1 MLYNCKPNI
10 HLNPVPSEYDRAAE
24 SAGPSEGKG
33 GNQGGPMLHKYQLK
47 KGTEANLPPERCE
60 GARGT
65 TGVGKGRERGR
76 RGEGRREDEGR
87 RRRVI

>member
-1 MLYNCKPNI
+1 MPLE
-10 HLNPVPSEYDRAAE
+10 LGRTAE
-24 SAGPSEGKG
+24 STQLSEGKG
-33 GNQGGPMLHKYQLK
+33 GNRKGRLALHKYQLK
-47 KGTEANLPPERCE
+47 RGTEANLPPERSK

-76 RGEGRREDEGR
+76 RGEGRWEDEGR

>member
-10 HLNPVPSEYDRAAE
+10 HLNPTPLEHDRTAE
-24 SAGPSEGKG
+24 STRLSEGKG
-33 GNQGGPMLHKYQLK
+33 GNQAGPAQPALHKYQLK
-47 KGTEANLPPERCE
+47 RRTEANLPPERSE

-76 RGEGRREDEGR
+76 RGEGR
-87 RRRVI
+87 